1 MTLKT
6 KRRLAVFGGTVL
18 CAMLAMLITTR
29 FVADKENAPPSVS
42 AAGSDSEIRAEIPEI
57 NSEIILGINPEISK
71 PKIQKP
77 PIKNPEIQSENQPEN
92 NSELI
97 EVKQNFPEPEKEN
110 SPPPPPKI
118 EDEKTLTNPDAEPIY
133 EPEQTEI
140 KPPEISS
147 NTPNHGDKKDGQ
159 IYINGFGWVKDE
171 GGGGVAESAPEMYE
185 NGNKIGYLG

>member
-18 CAMLAMLITTR
+18 CAMLAMLITMR
-29 FVADKENAPPSVS
+29 FAADRENAPPSVS
-42 AAGSDSEIRAEIPEI
+42 AVDSDSEIHVEIPEI
-57 NSEIILGINPEISK
+57 NSEIILEINPEISK
-71 PKIQKP
+71 PI
-77 PIKNPEIQSENQPEN
+77 EINTPENQSEN

-97 EVKQNFPEPEKEN
+97 EIKQNFPETEKEN
-110 SPPPPPKI
+110 NPPQPPKI
-118 EDEKTLTNPDAEPIY
+118 EDGETLTNPDAEPIY

-140 KPPEISS
+140 KPPETSS
-147 NTPNHGDKKDGQ
+147 NTPNHGDKKDGR

-185 NGNKIGYLG
+185 NGNKIGYFG

>member
-6 KRRLAVFGGTVL
+6 KRRLAVCGGTAL

-29 FVADKENAPPSVS
+29 FAADKENAPPSVS
-42 AAGSDSEIRAEIPEI
+42 AADSDSEIRVEIPEI
-57 NSEIILGINPEISK
+57 NSGIILEINPEISN
-71 PKIQKP
+71 PE
-77 PIKNPEIQSENQPEN
+77 IKNPEIQSEN

-97 EVKQNFPEPEKEN
+97 EIKQNFPEPEKEN
-110 SPPPPPKI
+110 TPPAPPQI
-118 EDEKTLTNPDAEPIY
+118 EDEETLTNPDQEPVY

-140 KPPEISS
+140 KPQETSS
-147 NTPNHGDKKDGQ
+147 NTPDHGDKKDGR

-185 NGNKIGYLG
+185 NGNKIGYFG

>member
-6 KRRLAVFGGTVL
+6 KRQLAVYGGTAL

-29 FVADKENAPPSVS
+29 FVQNKQNAPPSVS
-42 AAGSDSEIRAEIPEI
+42 AADSDSEIRVEINPEFSEPIVIKTPEI
-57 NSEIILGINPEISK
+57 NS
-71 PKIQKP
+71 
-77 PIKNPEIQSENQPEN
+77 EN

-97 EVKQNFPEPEKEN
+97 EVEQNFPEPEKEN
-110 SPPPPPKI
+110 IPPDPPKI
-118 EDEKTLTNPDAEPIY
+118 EDEETLTNPDQEPTY

-140 KPPEISS
+140 KPPETSPD
-147 NTPNHGDKKDGQ
+147 TPNHGDKKDGQ

-185 NGNKIGYLG
+185 NENKIGYFG

>member
-6 KRRLAVFGGTVL
+6 KRRLAVFGGTAL

-29 FVADKENAPPSVS
+29 FAADKENDPQSVS
-42 AAGSDSEIRAEIPEI
+42 AADFDSEIRVEIPEI
-57 NSEIILGINPEISK
+57 NSEIILEINPEISK
-71 PKIQKP
+71 PE
-77 PIKNPEIQSENQPEN
+77 IKNPEIQPENQPEN

-97 EVKQNFPEPEKEN
+97 EIKQNFPEPEKEN
-110 SPPPPPKI
+110 TPPPPPKI
-118 EDEKTLTNPDAEPIY
+118 ENEKTLTNPDQEPIY
-133 EPEQTEI
+133 EPDQTEI
-140 KPPEISS
+140 KPPENSA

-171 GGGGVAESAPEMYE
+171 GGGGIAESAPEMYE